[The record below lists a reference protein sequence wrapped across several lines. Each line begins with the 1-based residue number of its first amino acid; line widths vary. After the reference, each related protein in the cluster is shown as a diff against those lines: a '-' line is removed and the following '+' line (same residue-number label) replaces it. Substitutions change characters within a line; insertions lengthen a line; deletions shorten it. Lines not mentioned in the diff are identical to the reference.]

1 MLDKQNQ
8 ICYNKI
14 IKRKKEVDTMEKKFS
29 YVIEVRHTF
38 FTGYGST
45 YKEAEAD
52 AQRQALLYF
61 WGQR

>member
-1 MLDKQNQ
+1 MK
-8 ICYNKI
+8 
-14 IKRKKEVDTMEKKFS
+14 KKFS
-29 YVIEVRHTF
+29 YVIEVRHKF

-61 WGQR
+61 WGQK